1 MLEDINVRNGVMNN
15 TIEIYWKPVDPND
28 PLAEQAVNAAYGTIC
43 NFQLHANEVARE
55 AQQTPHFDSNI
66 S

>member
-1 MLEDINVRNGVMNN
+1 MNN